1 MLLKTLAVVVGLIAA
16 LWRLPAVISPEFGR
30 KMIKMLL
37 DRRGVTLFLMV
48 VVAVLGS
55 VFVWAFRLYF
65 NASVENAVPLAAWVL
80 LGFGVL
86 MTVMGLLGLIFPN
99 LMFSLVSKFYVVQ
112 SSTLRALAGLGV
124 IVGLAIAWLGWFL
137 PPPS

>member
-1 MLLKTLAVVVGLIAA
+1 MLLKTLAVVAGLVAA

-30 KMIKMLL
+30 KMIKVLL
-37 DRRGVTLFLMV
+37 VRRGITLFLMV
-48 VVAVLGS
+48 IVAVLGS
-55 VFVWAFRLYF
+55 VFVWAFRLYL
-65 NASVENAVPLAAWVL
+65 NASVAPVPPAAWVL

-86 MTVMGLLGLIFPN
+86 MTVMGLLGLINPR
-99 LMFSLVSKFYVVQ
+99 LMFTLMSKFYVIQ

-137 PPPS
+137 PPPR